1 MVNQRRVM
9 QQFSYNSGLKA
20 HVEYGRE
27 KLTFE
32 NKRCHFNW
40 NFIQVHQQ
48 ESYWI
53 ATLFVITSEMESNT
67 AWKLDS
73 SLFWKQK
80 NKITTK
86 PHRTRFSNMVIVT
99 SNKTSTQ
106 MSNHMAVLLISWDH
120 KKSRNHILKIGLPG
134 QIFKASAS
142 NPTPTWK
149 RQIFRRNSQTPPVP
163 RRWDPSKAHLKNF
176 PLHFFP

>member
-1 MVNQRRVM
+1 M

-20 HVEYGRE
+20 HVEYGRQ

-120 KKSRNHILKIGLPG
+120 KKKQKPYFKNRPPRPDFQSFSFQSNTYVKKADFQKKLP
-134 QIFKASAS
+134 
-142 NPTPTWK
+142 
-149 RQIFRRNSQTPPVP
+149 NSSCSQEVGPQ
-163 RRWDPSKAHLKNF
+163 
-176 PLHFFP
+176 